1 MILNRIK
8 GFTLIETIITLT
20 VTCLL
25 VLMPTL
31 YVKNIKEQ
39 MILDNSTRQIKSTIN
54 KYMHLATVEKK
65 NYIFL
70 YFDNNSSIEIK
81 GSDRTSKIYLDR
93 HVKVYNLDNL
103 YINNHGR
110 VSPRTITVRNGNKEK
125 KIKLQMA
132 WGRMIEE

>member
-39 MILDNSTRQIKSTIN
+39 MILDNSTRQIKSTIYAFGN
-54 KYMHLATVEKK
+54 CRKK
-65 NYIFL
+65 ELYIFV
-70 YFDNNSSIEIK
+70 F
-81 GSDRTSKIYLDR
+81 
-93 HVKVYNLDNL
+93 
-103 YINNHGR
+103 
-110 VSPRTITVRNGNKEK
+110 
-125 KIKLQMA
+125 
-132 WGRMIEE
+132 

>member
-8 GFTLIETIITLT
+8 GFTLIETIITLA

-39 MILDNSTRQIKSTIN
+39 MILDNSTRQIKSIIN

-65 NYIFL
+65 N
-70 YFDNNSSIEIK
+70 
-81 GSDRTSKIYLDR
+81 
-93 HVKVYNLDNL
+93 
-103 YINNHGR
+103 
-110 VSPRTITVRNGNKEK
+110 
-125 KIKLQMA
+125 
-132 WGRMIEE
+132 